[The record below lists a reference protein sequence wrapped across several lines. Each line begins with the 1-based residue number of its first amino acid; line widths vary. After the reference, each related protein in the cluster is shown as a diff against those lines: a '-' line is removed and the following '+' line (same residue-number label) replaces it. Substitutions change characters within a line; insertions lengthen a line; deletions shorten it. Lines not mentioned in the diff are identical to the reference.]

1 MHECTFREPSP
12 NDSKNESNRT
22 VPIDSCGEIVY
33 NWCIYKRRGIIVDER
48 GRLDFSNLDNI
59 QDNEELLKM
68 KKQWEAFASM
78 EQEERDK
85 YLRELEIQFSLNE
98 IVSGE
103 NKSVDEASA
112 SFFSDEKI
120 REAVAKLR
128 GK

>member
-1 MHECTFREPSP
+1 
-12 NDSKNESNRT
+12 
-22 VPIDSCGEIVY
+22 
-33 NWCIYKRRGIIVDER
+33 VDER
-48 GRLDFSNLDNI
+48 GKLDFTNLDNI

-68 KKQWEAFASM
+68 KKQWETFASM

-103 NKSVDEASA
+103 NKLVDEASA
-112 SFFSDEKI
+112 SFFSNEKI

>member
-1 MHECTFREPSP
+1 M
-12 NDSKNESNRT
+12 
-22 VPIDSCGEIVY
+22 
-33 NWCIYKRRGIIVDER
+33 DER
-48 GRLDFSNLDNI
+48 GKLDFTNLDNI

-68 KKQWEAFASM
+68 KKQWETFASM

-103 NKSVDEASA
+103 NKLVDEASA

>member
-1 MHECTFREPSP
+1 
-12 NDSKNESNRT
+12 
-22 VPIDSCGEIVY
+22 
-33 NWCIYKRRGIIVDER
+33 VDER
-48 GRLDFSNLDNI
+48 GRLDFTNLDKI

-68 KKQWEAFASM
+68 KKQWETFASM

-112 SFFSDEKI
+112 SFFSNEKI